1 MHIVLVHGYFLK
13 GTGSNLFVQNIGRE
27 LCKMG
32 HQVSLFCQEN
42 YAYRLDFVEKA
53 FDFDA
58 DNSKYT
64 MFHAKE
70 TPYQGKCS
78 MYRPNLNG
86 FLPVFVYDRYEGY
99 TVKELISCT
108 KEEIESYIECN
119 KKAMESALDDKD
131 VDILWSNHTVMQPIY
146 AARSFLN
153 KSDAIHILTTHG
165 SCLNFAVRKSPL
177 MEEYAR
183 EAIDNVDIIVFV
195 SQYSRGEF
203 LEFFQYQETIKQ
215 KSAVIPAG
223 VDLEKFQ
230 PLDDE
235 EGKEACIQ
243 KLLDDLAL
251 EEAENKKNSYDD
263 KSSWQTDVNVIE
275 KLAAIDFAKEKIVI
289 YYGKFLWTKGV
300 QLMIAAAP
308 LVMANIPDLRFIL
321 VGYGSSRAY
330 FEALID
336 ALDAGKRE
344 EFIRLI
350 SHPESFD
357 ESIDSSTAHFF
368 DGLLKKLEDPDFA
381 EKYFATAKGK
391 IGSRFVFT
399 GFLLHNYL
407 KSLIACS
414 EITVAPS
421 IFPEAFGLVAAE
433 ALSAGIIPMQTNH
446 SGFAEVIRKYVDEFS
461 DVFDKEKLSP
471 LYLDENV
478 VLNMANNMSVLLD
491 YYSKMSKEERRRV
504 RQRARKVSEDNYSW
518 EAIVKSY
525 LQLSAE
531 RG

>member
-27 LCKMG
+27 LCKLG
-32 HQVSLFCQEN
+32 HQVSLFCQEK

-58 DNSKYT
+58 ENSKYAV
-64 MFHAKE
+64 FHSKE
-70 TPYQGKCS
+70 TPYRGKCCL
-78 MYRPNLNG
+78 YRPNLNG

-108 KEEIESYIECN
+108 KDEIERYIEYN
-119 KKAMESALDDKD
+119 KKAMESVLEGQD
-131 VDILWSNHTVMQPIY
+131 VNLLWTNHTVMQPVY
-146 AARSFLN
+146 AARSFLS
-153 KSDAIHILTTHG
+153 KSDAVHIVTTHG

-177 MEEYAR
+177 IEEYAK
-183 EAIDNVDIIVFV
+183 EAIENVDIIVFV

-203 LEFFQYQETIKQ
+203 LEFFQYQEDIKQ

-223 VDLEKFQ
+223 VDLEKFR
-230 PLDDE
+230 PLDVK
-235 EGKEACIQ
+235 EGKESCIA
-243 KLLDDLAL
+243 KLLQSLEL
-251 EEAENKKNSYDD
+251 EEAENLKNSYND
-263 KSSWQTDVNVIE
+263 KSSWQTDGDVIE
-275 KLAAIDFAKEKIVI
+275 KLSEIDFKREKIVL

-300 QLMIAAAP
+300 QLIIATAP
-308 LVMANIPDLRFIL
+308 LVMQNIPDVRFIL
-321 VGYGSSRAY
+321 AGYGSSRAY

-336 ALDAGKRE
+336 ALDRGKRE
-344 EFIRLI
+344 KFIDLI
-350 SHPESFD
+350 AHPEKSD
-357 ESIDSSTAHFF
+357 ESIDSSSTYLFE
-368 DGLLKKLEDPDFA
+368 GLLKKLAEPEFA
-381 EKYFATAKGK
+381 DNYFTAAKNK
-391 IGSRFVFT
+391 IGGRFVFT
-399 GFLLHNYL
+399 GFLLHNHL

-421 IFPEAFGLVAAE
+421 IFPEAFGMVAAE
-433 ALSAGIIPMQTNH
+433 ALAAGVIPMQTNH
-446 SGFAEVIRKYVDEFS
+446 SGFAEVVRRYVDEFS
-461 DVFDKEKLSP
+461 DIFAKEKLRS
-471 LYLDENV
+471 LYLDENL

-491 YYSKMSKEERRRV
+491 YYGKISEEERRRI

-525 LQLSAE
+525 LQLPAE